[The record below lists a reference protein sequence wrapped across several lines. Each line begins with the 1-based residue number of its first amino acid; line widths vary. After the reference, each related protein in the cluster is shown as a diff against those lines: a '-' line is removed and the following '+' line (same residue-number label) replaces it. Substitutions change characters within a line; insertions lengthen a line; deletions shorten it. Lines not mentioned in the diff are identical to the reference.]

1 MNSKRKLFIGRI
13 LTLVAFILCLI
24 TLSFLI
30 EDKLSLL
37 LFSTV
42 VFSFILGYTFGE

>member
-13 LTLVAFILCLI
+13 LTLVSFILCLI
-24 TLSFLI
+24 TLSFSI
-30 EDKLSLL
+30 DDKLSLL

-42 VFSFILGYTFGE
+42 AFSFLFGFSFGE